1 MGRKISLIIICLIL
15 FTPTGCYDSKEI
27 NESTYIAM
35 LGIDEG
41 VNDKW
46 QITLL
51 IPFLGEGGESG
62 SSGNESSKSTP
73 KYTIY
78 TIEAP
83 SFFQGLSLTD
93 TSIRG
98 KIIFFHAN
106 AFIFSEDL
114 AKSGKIGEFVAP
126 LIRNREIR
134 RSEFILVSKGSAKS
148 FLEAAVQ
155 NLETSI
161 SKEMEDLIRSSVYTG
176 YFPSTNLNDLN
187 NGIKSTYHQTL
198 AIYGA
203 INDGLINNSPPGG
216 STEDPEDSANYYAGE
231 IPRTG
236 GKKIDLAGSAVING
250 DKMVGK
256 LTIHETRMVLLTR
269 GRLKKGTFAIPDPK
283 EPDLIIP
290 IEVKQ
295 AKKPEVKIRFKDKKP
310 IIDLKLKLDAN
321 ILAIQ
326 SRIDYEEP
334 SLAPILEKA
343 AEELIKGELDK
354 TIKKCKDLKSDVFD
368 FGSTAVMKFAT
379 IQEWE
384 DYSWNEHFEDAE
396 INTTVSL
403 KVKRTGTMISDSPI
417 ISTEG
422 KEKSK

>member
-1 MGRKISLIIICLIL
+1 MRRKISLIIICFVL
-15 FTPTGCYDSKEI
+15 FIPTGCYDSKEI

-35 LGIDEG
+35 LGVDEG
-41 VNDKW
+41 VKDKW

-51 IPFLGEGGESG
+51 LPFLGEGGDSG
-62 SSGNESSKSTP
+62 SSENEGRSTP
-73 KYTIY
+73 KYTEY

-83 SFFQGLSLTD
+83 SFFQGISLTN

-98 KIIFFHAN
+98 SIIFFHTN
-106 AFIFSEDL
+106 VLVFSEDL
-114 AKSGKIGEFVAP
+114 AKSGKIGKFIAP

-134 RSEFILVSKGSAKS
+134 RSEFILVSKGSAKD
-148 FLEAAVQ
+148 FLGAAIE

-161 SKEMEDLIRSSVYTG
+161 SKEMEDLIRGSLYTG
-176 YFPSTNLNDLN
+176 YFPKTNLNDLN

-203 INDGLINNSPPGG
+203 INNGLISDALEGD

-231 IPRTG
+231 IPRKG
-236 GKKIDLAGSAVING
+236 GKKIDLAGSAVFNG

-256 LTIHETRMVLLTR
+256 LTIYETQLVLITKGL
-269 GRLKKGTFAIPDPK
+269 LKRWTFAIPDPK
-283 EPDLIIP
+283 EPDSVIP
-290 IEVKQ
+290 IEVRP
-295 AKKPEVKIRFKDKKP
+295 AKKPQIRISFKDKKP
-310 IIDLKLKLDAN
+310 VIDLKLKLNAD

-326 SRIDYEEP
+326 SRIDYEDP
-334 SLAPILEKA
+334 SLSPILEKA
-343 AEELIKGELDK
+343 AEVLIKRELDK
-354 TIKKCKDLKSDVFD
+354 TIKKCKELKSDVFD
-368 FGSTAVMKFAT
+368 FGNTAAMKFAT

-384 DYSWNEHFEDAE
+384 DYNWNERFEDAE

-403 KVKRTGTMISDSPI
+403 KIKRFGTMISDSPI